1 MKNHVFIQQLNDDEL
16 RSIYGGSWFGD
27 FFRWIKKHF
36 FVRAEDGELN
46 GGFTFNIG
54 SRRR

>member
-36 FVRAEDGELN
+36 FVRAEDGGAYVGTRIRIN
-46 GGFTFNIG
+46 NH
-54 SRRR
+54 RH

>member
-46 GGFTFNIG
+46 GGYIVRF
-54 SRRR
+54 